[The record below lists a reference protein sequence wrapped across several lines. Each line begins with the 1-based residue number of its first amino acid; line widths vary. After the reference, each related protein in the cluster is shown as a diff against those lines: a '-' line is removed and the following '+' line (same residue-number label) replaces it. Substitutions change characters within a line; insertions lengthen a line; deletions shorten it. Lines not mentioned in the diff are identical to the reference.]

1 MENDL
6 PYKKGTIKLT
16 WKNQKDNTTLE
27 SAMFDSVDEALKNLP
42 ADIKHNDFLI
52 FQLTQTDGKNYRWK
66 LLKYGKYYQYKY
78 GMEFLDNDVIF
89 YSTMIFTLL
98 GIYTIIKFVT
108 KQ

>member
-1 MENDL
+1 
-6 PYKKGTIKLT
+6 
-16 WKNQKDNTTLE
+16 
-27 SAMFDSVDEALKNLP
+27 MFDSVDEALKNLP

-52 FQLTQTDGKNYRWK
+52 FELTQTDGVNYRWK

-78 GMEFLDNDVIF
+78 GMEFLDRDLIF
-89 YSTMIFTLL
+89 YSTMIFTFI